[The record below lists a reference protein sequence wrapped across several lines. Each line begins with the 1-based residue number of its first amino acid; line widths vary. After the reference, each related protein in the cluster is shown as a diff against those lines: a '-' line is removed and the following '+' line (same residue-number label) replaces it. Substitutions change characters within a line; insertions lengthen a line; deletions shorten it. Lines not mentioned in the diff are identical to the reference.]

1 MEIFIIVNA
10 ALKVRRMEISMKN
23 VELQVKV
30 HPVKEPQGSLKGFA
44 SLSIAGIVAING
56 VRIID
61 GSKGLFVAM
70 PQMKDQNG
78 EYRDIAFPLTGELR
92 KAIEEAVLAE
102 YEQSIGQGVT
112 KEKSITQ
119 GLRDGAQKAANQPNR
134 PQNGIRTYGVSID

>member
-1 MEIFIIVNA
+1 MEI
-10 ALKVRRMEISMKN
+10 KMKN

-30 HPVKEPQGSLKGFA
+30 HPVNEPQGSLKGFA
-44 SLSIAGIVAING
+44 SLSIAGLVAING
-56 VRIID
+56 VRVID

-92 KAIEEAVLAE
+92 KTIEEAVLTE
-102 YEQSIGQGVT
+102 YAQSIEQGIT

-119 GLRDGAQKAANQPNR
+119 GLRNGTQKSSYQPNKS
-134 PQNGIRTYGVSID
+134 QNGIRTYGVSID